1 MSGILSGEDVTFLYP
16 DLKIGIAGTF
26 IHGKMAIGQ
35 TCFLRTV
42 IAEEALLCPT
52 FTLGSG

>member
-35 TCFLRTV
+35 TCFLRSV